1 MYIQMQQKNK
11 IPSDSVQQ
19 SGMVNPAAVRRP
31 IFEETS
37 GKAIQA
43 AHRRKWTLV
52 VTVGLVVGVIV
63 ALLVYSNRKTA
74 AEDALV
80 QQYLEIDSKFF
91 SENQAFEEK
100 MKANPASFS
109 PTARPDH
116 TESTKGFA
124 EYAKANVK
132 TTLGWHAAL
141 RASAE
146 LIEQQK
152 FAEAQ
157 SLLDPLLIRTLTH
170 VVFQVRVRKTLAGL
184 LAEQGKFDEAIEHL
198 NFLEKYA
205 DNPLIPE
212 VRLTRAQFLYKK
224 GDKESAAQL
233 LKELAADGAAA
244 IGEGNT
250 QSVATEASLWLG
262 YWGL

>member
-1 MYIQMQQKNK
+1 MQQKNQ
-11 IPSDSVQQ
+11 IPLDSVQQ
-19 SGMVNPAAVRRP
+19 SGMASPAATRRP
-31 IFEETS
+31 VFEETS

-52 VTVGLVVGVIV
+52 ATVGLIVGAMV

-80 QQYLEIDSKFF
+80 QRYLELDAKFF

-100 MKANPASFS
+100 LRANPSAFS

-116 TESTKGFA
+116 TESTQGFVA
-124 EYAKANVK
+124 YAKENVK
-132 TTLGWHAAL
+132 IPLGWHAAL
-141 RASAE
+141 RAAAE
-146 LIEQQK
+146 LIEKQQY
-152 FAEAQ
+152 AEAQ
-157 SLLDPLLIRTLTH
+157 TLLDPLLIRTLKH

-205 DNPLIPE
+205 DNPLVPE
-212 VRLTRAQFLYKK
+212 VRLTRAQYLYKK
-224 GDKESAAQL
+224 GDQAGAAQL
-233 LKELAADGAAA
+233 LKELANDSAAA
-244 IGEGNT
+244 VGEGSAR
-250 QSVATEASLWLG
+250 SVATEAALWLG

>member
-1 MYIQMQQKNK
+1 MQQKNK
-11 IPSDSVQQ
+11 IPLDSVQH
-19 SGMVNPAAVRRP
+19 SGMVAPASARRP

-52 VTVGLVVGVIV
+52 ATVGLLVGVIV
-63 ALLVYSNRKTA
+63 GLLVYSNRKTA
-74 AEDALV
+74 AENALV
-80 QQYLEIDSKFF
+80 QQYLEIDAKYFA
-91 SENQAFEEK
+91 ENQAFEEK
-100 MKANPASFS
+100 MRANPASFS
-109 PTARPDH
+109 PTVRPDH
-116 TESTKGFA
+116 TESTKGFV

-132 TTLGWHAAL
+132 TSLGWHAAL

-146 LIEQQK
+146 LIEKQQ

-157 SLLDPLLIRTLTH
+157 ALLDPLLIRTLKH
-170 VVFQVRVRKTLAGL
+170 VVVQVRVRKTLAGL

-224 GDKESAAQL
+224 GDKDGAAQL
-233 LKELAADGAAA
+233 LKELADDSAAA
-244 IGEGNT
+244 IGEGSAR
-250 QSVATEASLWLG
+250 SVATEASLWLG